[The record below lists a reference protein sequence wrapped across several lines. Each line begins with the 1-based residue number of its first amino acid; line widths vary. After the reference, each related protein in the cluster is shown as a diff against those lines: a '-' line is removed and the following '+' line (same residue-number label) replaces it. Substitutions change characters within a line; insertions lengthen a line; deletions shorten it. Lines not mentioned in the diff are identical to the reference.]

1 MGPIPSYTALIR
13 DKSDAPREA
22 LSLALMTALSGIAM
36 GASMAVVNAVVGGG
50 EAGATLPNLLLFALL
65 ATIFLW
71 ARNYALSRTAIIVQA
86 MLTRIRE
93 NIVRKLRDIDLQA
106 LDAMNRERLIG
117 TLSHDCFVI
126 SEASESIDRKSVV

>member
-65 ATIFLW
+65 ALLLEPPLKLPPTSNRLIHLPIEKIPPMRV
-71 ARNYALSRTAIIVQA
+71 ADLRNCSRSNFIS
-86 MLTRIRE
+86 
-93 NIVRKLRDIDLQA
+93 RKLI
-106 LDAMNRERLIG
+106 N
-117 TLSHDCFVI
+117 I
-126 SEASESIDRKSVV
+126 SF